1 MENINILE
9 TDNII
14 FTKVSTKLI
23 DEYLEL
29 VNDKSIQKL
38 GFSEYI
44 RENNVKE
51 ENGKLVDD
59 IYLRLEL

>member
-38 GFSEYI
+38 GFSEYV

-51 ENGKLVDD
+51 ENGKWVDD